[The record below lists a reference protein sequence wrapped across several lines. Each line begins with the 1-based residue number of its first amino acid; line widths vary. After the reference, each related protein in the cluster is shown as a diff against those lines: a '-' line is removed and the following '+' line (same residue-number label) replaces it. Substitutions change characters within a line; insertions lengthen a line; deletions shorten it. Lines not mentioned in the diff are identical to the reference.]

1 MNDSRIGAQYLNSDA
16 GTNDADSLDRYTNW
30 QERD

>member
-1 MNDSRIGAQYLNSDA
+1 MNDSRIAAQYLNKHA
-16 GTNDADSLDRYTNW
+16 GTNDADSLDRQLNW